1 MNHFTLHHTT
11 GRGLLL
17 LLLLLLTHVTGKG
30 QDVQV
35 GAVTFKA
42 LKRDFAGT
50 DMGYRKADISSGAAG
65 GKALVIY
72 LHGGS
77 SCGTDNVTQMQ
88 EPGIDSIASYLHR
101 QQIPAVMLVPQC
113 SDRSRGWGGMAG
125 NVKALLDFT
134 VRTEGIDTTRIY
146 IFGGS
151 MGGTG
156 TWKMLSTYPRYF
168 AAGMPCAANPKG
180 MSAEAVATTP
190 VYNVMGLADKIMNE
204 QVRAIAQDFIT
215 QLRALGDEAEY
226 ETVEG
231 WTHETTCIQSYSAA
245 RLGWV
250 FAHSRSQASGIG
262 GAPACQEVSGAWY
275 TLQGMRL
282 ERPASPGL
290 YIHAGRKVLV
300 MP

>member
-88 EPGIDSIASYLHR
+88 EPGIDSIATYLHR

-168 AAGMPCAANPKG
+168 AAGMPCAANHKG
-180 MSAEAVATTP
+180 MSAEAVATRP

-262 GAPACQEVSGAWY
+262 GAPACQEASGAWY

-300 MP
+300 ML